1 MRIHASRQSEPASPY
16 RTTPRGQGTAGMAVA
31 LPPVVSLPVSTDLR
45 RVVIRMLGGEEL
57 EVGRTEG
64 REPAVRLARDTIQ
77 LVEDAQQA
85 GEWPELGDRFLRP
98 DAIVSIDI
106 QRTT

>member
-1 MRIHASRQSEPASPY
+1 
-16 RTTPRGQGTAGMAVA
+16 MAVA